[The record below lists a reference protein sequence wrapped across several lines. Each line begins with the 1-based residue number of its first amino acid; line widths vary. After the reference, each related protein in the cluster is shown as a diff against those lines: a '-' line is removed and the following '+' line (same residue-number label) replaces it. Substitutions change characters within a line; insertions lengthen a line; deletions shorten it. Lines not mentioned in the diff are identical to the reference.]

1 MAKGGVRIPILS
13 EFKPQGIDKAIKE
26 FQKLEKTSEKIAFG
40 LKKSFVPALAVTAG
54 LAAGFVKLSLAA
66 ETAATSNAR
75 IVQITESMGLFGNET
90 KAVTDR
96 LIALAEATARNT
108 GVDQNAIKE
117 TQAKLLTFKEIAA
130 TADEVGGSFDRA
142 TQAAIDLAAAGFGE
156 ATTNAVQLGKAL
168 NDPIKGITALTR
180 SGVTFTKSEQDR
192 IKVLVESNKVG
203 EAQALILEAIE
214 SQVGGTAAA
223 TANASDKM
231 AVSFSIMQEKLGT
244 ALLPIFEKFT
254 AAAIVLFDFIGRNDK
269 VFLAVAAGVG
279 VLAGAIVAANIAM
292 KVHAGLQT
300 IVKVA
305 NATLGTSFQL
315 TAVKMAKFTGGLAL
329 VGGAIAAGMFVY
341 GLYRKEKER
350 LVQLTQTFTSALEA
364 ERDGQEGATTA
375 AIGAILASE
384 KMQDR
389 MSKLGLTSTD
399 VAKAIRG
406 EASPAFDDLAE
417 KMQSVK
423 ERGIAADEQQRR
435 LKETFGDSQFAAIG
449 LLNEVNRLSK
459 SYETAASQIDL
470 TERVTSELEASTKT
484 ATSTTQNFDAA
495 SKALGDSMAA
505 AEQAMARYEGSTR
518 AADDALMKMIDTTL
532 ALFNADLGLQN
543 QIARTE
549 DAVWDYNAAVADGTL
564 KGRDLEK
571 AQRDVKNEALR
582 QAAAAVQA
590 AEAQA
595 ELAGKSLD
603 ASERQKIL
611 VDNLAAVARS
621 LAPGDPLRAQLAAYI
636 TELRAVPGDVVT
648 RFTTIRQ
655 EVIQQ
660 STAAG
665 FAPFFPVVTAAKLE
679 TPRQSRNIGG
689 PVFGLPNRAVP
700 ITAHGGEYVLS
711 SDVVS
716 AIKRGAPSRG
726 LGRGGAAGGGGG
738 NVINVTVTS
747 ADPQAVVEAIRRY
760 NRTNGP
766 APFRVAS

>member
-13 EFKPQGIDKAIKE
+13 EFRPQGIDKAIKE
-26 FQKLEKTSEKIAFG
+26 FQKLETTSQKIGFG
-40 LKKSFVPALAVTAG
+40 LQKAFVPAAAVTAG
-54 LAAGFVKLSLAA
+54 LTAGFVKLSLAA

-214 SQVGGTAAA
+214 TQVGGTAAA

-231 AVSFSIMQEKLGT
+231 AVSFSIMQERLGT
-244 ALLPIFEKFT
+244 ALLPVFEDFT
-254 AAAIVLFDFIGRNDK
+254 NIAISLFDFIGRNDK

-279 VLAGAIVAANIAM
+279 VLAAAIVAANIAM
-292 KVHAGLQT
+292 KVHAGLQAV
-300 IVKVA
+300 VKVA
-305 NATLGTSFQL
+305 NAALGTSFQL
-315 TAVKMAKFTGGLAL
+315 TGAKMAKFAGGLGI
-329 VGGAIAAGMFVY
+329 VGGAIAAGTIAY
-341 GLYRKEKER
+341 GLYRKEKDR
-350 LVQLTQTFTSALEA
+350 LAAITADFTAALEA
-364 ERDGQEGATTA
+364 ERSGQEGATSA
-375 AIGAILASE
+375 AIAATIATE
-384 KMQDR
+384 DMQNR
-389 MSKLGLTSTD
+389 MSKLGLTNAD
-399 VAKAIRG
+399 VANAIRG
-406 EASPAFDDLAE
+406 DVSPAFADFAE
-417 KMQSVK
+417 KMANATQKGLST
-423 ERGIAADEQQRR
+423 DEMQRR
-435 LKETFGDSQFAAIG
+435 LKASFGDSGGAA
-449 LLNEVNRLSK
+449 LALRNEVDRLSG
-459 SYETAASQIDL
+459 SYQAAASQIDL
-470 TERVTSELEASTKT
+470 TESVTSDLEASTKT

-505 AEQAMARYEGSTR
+505 AEQAMARYEDSTR

-532 ALFNADLGLQN
+532 AMFNADLGLQN

-549 DAVWDYNAAVADGTL
+549 EAVWDYNAAVADGTL
-564 KGRDLEK
+564 KGRELEA

-595 ELAGKSLD
+595 ELAGRSLD

-611 VDNLAAVARS
+611 VDNLSAVARS
-621 LAPGDPLRAQLAAYI
+621 LAPSDPLRAQLAAYI
-636 TELRAVPGDVVT
+636 TELGAVPRDVVT
-648 RFTTIRQ
+648 RFTTVRQ
-655 EVIQQ
+655 EIIQQ
-660 STAAG
+660 SIVEAAQFSPG
-665 FAPFFPVVTAAKLE
+665 AISAASR
-679 TPRQSRNIGG
+679 PRQSRNIGG
-689 PVFGLPNRAVP
+689 PVFGLPNTSVP

>member
-40 LKKSFVPALAVTAG
+40 LKKAFVPALAVTAG

-300 IVKVA
+300 IVKVS
-305 NATLGTSFQL
+305 NAALGTSFQL
-315 TAVKMAKFTGGLAL
+315 TGAKMAKFAGGLGV
-329 VGGAIAAGMFVY
+329 VG
-341 GLYRKEKER
+341 
-350 LVQLTQTFTSALEA
+350 
-364 ERDGQEGATTA
+364 A
-375 AIGAILASE
+375 AIGAAIFLYQDYNRHKNATKNLTEELIPLLQQEGGGFDAVAASQLEAVLSAE
-384 KMQDR
+384 KNQ
-389 MSKLGLTSTD
+389 KALKALGLTSEQYFAF
-399 VAKAIRG
+399 VKG
-406 EASPAFDDLAE
+406 EAVPALDAVE
-417 KMQSVK
+417 
-423 ERGIAADEQQRR
+423 AATR
-435 LKETFGDSQFAAIG
+435 KG
-449 LLNEVNRLSK
+449 VNGV
-459 SYETAASQIDL
+459 IDL
-470 TERVTSELEASTKT
+470 TKIYPKGAVEIANFGVELVRTKDALAEAAATAGRASTVTSELEASTKT